1 MCDGSSLSPDDF
13 ILTSGVKNSG
23 GLELETYNLED
34 IEKTIIEKVL
44 KTNQG
49 NVTQAATQLGLHGP
63 LLGNQLQDQRLG
75 DHAPL
80 APCALLVV
88 VLPRH
93 SDRIA

>member
-13 ILTSGVKNSG
+13 NLTSGVKNSG

-49 NVTQAATQLGLHGP
+49 NVTQAATQLGLTRTSLYRRMEKHG
-63 LLGNQLQDQRLG
+63 L
-75 DHAPL
+75 
-80 APCALLVV
+80 
-88 VLPRH
+88 
-93 SDRIA
+93 